1 MRYKRERFLS
11 IEISSRPISK
21 IGAIFSYKSIRR
33 SETWIGDR
41 QVGNAGLHII
51 HSSMRD
57 ECIYDV
63 CVHDE
68 EGISYEIHITW
79 RIDEARATLRQRSEA
94 VGLS

>member
-1 MRYKRERFLS
+1 MRYKREQFLS

-51 HSSMRD
+51 IVACAMNAYTMYAYTMRKVLVMKS
-57 ECIYDV
+57 I
-63 CVHDE
+63 
-68 EGISYEIHITW
+68 
-79 RIDEARATLRQRSEA
+79 
-94 VGLS
+94 

>member
-1 MRYKRERFLS
+1 
-11 IEISSRPISK
+11 
-21 IGAIFSYKSIRR
+21 
-33 SETWIGDR
+33 
-41 QVGNAGLHII
+41 
-51 HSSMRD
+51 MRD

-94 VGLS
+94 VSWRSAGRNRERSRDVVHV